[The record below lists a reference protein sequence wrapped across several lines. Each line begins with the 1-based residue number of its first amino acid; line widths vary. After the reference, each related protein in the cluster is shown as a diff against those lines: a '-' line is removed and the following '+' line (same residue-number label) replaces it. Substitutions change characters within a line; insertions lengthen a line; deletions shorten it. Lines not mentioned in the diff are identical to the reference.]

1 MSLPKSPGVIVDL
14 MKSNNGQTIS
24 FKARG
29 REPFK
34 YLQLEGSLWQ
44 FWLCSHRGMK
54 KGHKYEGQKSMKSR
68 KSNEEVEKGQEGR
81 DKSQSWTRQTS
92 GLKWILLG
100 DVSPWQGA
108 VLSLRL
114 LETLLV
120 FLLLFL
126 DLSFNGY
133 WMAPAWRLRPVAHL
147 QIKDTQNDYTVK
159 QQKQAQMHIHLTKT
173 WRKKSTHTLM
183 IGTFFP

>member
-1 MSLPKSPGVIVDL
+1 
-14 MKSNNGQTIS
+14 
-24 FKARG
+24 
-29 REPFK
+29 
-34 YLQLEGSLWQ
+34 
-44 FWLCSHRGMK
+44 
-54 KGHKYEGQKSMKSR
+54 MKSR
-68 KSNEEVEKGQEGR
+68 KSDEEVEKGQEGR

-133 WMAPAWRLRPVAHL
+133 
-147 QIKDTQNDYTVK
+147 
-159 QQKQAQMHIHLTKT
+159 
-173 WRKKSTHTLM
+173 
-183 IGTFFP
+183 